1 MKGSAVSKS
10 SNVRGRGLSTSVYY
24 IILAVTNKGDNCRSA
39 PASLAGAKS
48 NLSMSSYCNMR
59 DILAE
64 TNKGENFRCAPAQST
79 SIDIKL
85 AQQPHVSHLQELQ
98 SRTTL
103 PLT

>member
-39 PASLAGAKS
+39 PA
-48 NLSMSSYCNMR
+48 
-59 DILAE
+59 
-64 TNKGENFRCAPAQST
+64 QST

-85 AQQPHVSHLQELQ
+85 AQQPHVSHLQEPQ